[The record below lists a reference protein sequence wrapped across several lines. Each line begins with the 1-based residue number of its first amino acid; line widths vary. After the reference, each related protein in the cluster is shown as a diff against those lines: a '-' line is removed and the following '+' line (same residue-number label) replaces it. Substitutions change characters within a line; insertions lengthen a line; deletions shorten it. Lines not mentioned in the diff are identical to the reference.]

1 MLRTFPMDNSTASC
15 DLLLQNSFSTRAA
28 LTIILDVPGHPV
40 RSTIFDL
47 PATFSDILHSSYAVS
62 LRRDRLTVDLGGGN
76 LPSIESE

>member
-1 MLRTFPMDNSTASC
+1 VQLVTCFYKI
-15 DLLLQNSFSTRAA
+15 SFSARAA

-47 PATFSDILHSSYAVS
+47 PATFCDILNSHYAVF
-62 LRRDRLTVDLGGGN
+62 LRRDRLTVNFVGGN